1 MIKKYLLLTSCL
13 LTQFLVYGQKKYEE
27 LTKEDYLKDF
37 DVLVD
42 VIKQQHPN
50 PYRFISEQDFNSS
63 VKKLRSELEKDASY
77 SKFLLSNPLPLI
89 KDAHSGLSTDLMVFE
104 DFSKTAT
111 FFPFS
116 TVVFNEKVFVNQ
128 FNKYIPAGAIIEKV
142 NGKSAK
148 ELLDNIRIS
157 SDGLIDVV
165 NAKDFS
171 LYVSLMYNGIEEYRI
186 EYRENLEDDELK
198 EITVNSVNYARS
210 YYNSQKSIFPIDL
223 ISYSYGIFGQ
233 EINSETY
240 VLTIKTFGFSEE
252 YAYHKLSTFF
262 EQLQSKGVK
271 NLIIDIRGNGGGLLS
286 NIPLYYSFISKDKM
300 FKNTYRYAT
309 KVLDIKVR
317 ENLVDSNGRQFSE
330 MDIKNMDNFMYQRYD
345 EVEGEDYYYGNNRLD
360 ESYVEN
366 YPRDR
371 KAFDGK
377 VYLLID
383 NNTVSA
389 ATYFASLFKEND
401 RGVIVGQETRTCS
414 NFTTASWFIN
424 YKLPN
429 TQTIVDLPRS
439 EVFFNDKIEKSKG
452 CRGVIPD
459 YQITE
464 DQFYEGLL
472 EMEDPELKFVLKLI
486 QKESELIGSVK
497 K

>member
-1 MIKKYLLLTSCL
+1 MIKKSMLLLVCL
-13 LTQFLVYGQKKYEE
+13 FVQTLVLGQKKYDE
-27 LTKEDYLKDF
+27 LTKDDYLKDF

-42 VIKQQHPN
+42 IIKNQHPN
-50 PYRFISEQDFNSS
+50 PYRFITEKKFDSS
-63 VKKLRSELEKDASY
+63 VKKLRAELASEPTYA
-77 SKFLLSNPLPLI
+77 KFLLSNPLPFI
-89 KDAHSGLSTDLMVFE
+89 KDAHSGLTTDLLIFE

-111 FFPFS
+111 FFPLS
-116 TVVFNEKVFVNQ
+116 TIVFDNMVFVNQ
-128 FNKYIPAGAIIEKV
+128 YNNSISAGAVIERV
-142 NGKSAK
+142 NGKTTA

-157 SDGLIDVV
+157 ADGCIDAI
-165 NAKDFS
+165 NAKDFT
-171 LYVSLMYNGIEEYRI
+171 LYVSLMYSGVSEYTI
-186 EYRENLEDDELK
+186 EYRESLMSEELK
-198 EITVNSVNYARS
+198 TITLPSVDYARS
-210 YYNSQKSIFPIDL
+210 YYNSQKSILPIDL

-233 EINSETY
+233 QLNKQTY
-240 VLTIKTFGFSEE
+240 KLTIKSFGFSEE
-252 YAYHKLSTFF
+252 YAYHKLSNFF
-262 EQLQSKGVK
+262 EELNEKGVK
-271 NLIIDIRGNGGGLLS
+271 NLILDIRGNGGGLLS
-286 NIPLYYSFISKDKM
+286 NIPLYYSFISREKM
-300 FKNTYRYAT
+300 FKNNYRYAT

-317 ENLVDSNGRQFSE
+317 ENLVDNNGRPISE

-345 EVEGEDYYYGNNRLD
+345 EVEGQDYYYGNNRLD

-371 KAFDGK
+371 RAFEGD

-389 ATYFASLFKEND
+389 ATYFAALFKENN

-439 EVFFNDKIEKSKG
+439 EVFFNDSIGQNKG

-459 YQITE
+459 VETSL
-464 DQFYEGLL
+464 DQFYKGLN
-472 EMEDPELKFVLKLI
+472 EVEDPEVSIVLDLI
-486 QKESELIGSVK
+486 EQKSAI
-497 K
+497 